1 MPPANPCVKI
11 ARMQK
16 LFYFILTL
24 SFLTQFPVGAAFA
37 LAETASSTA
46 DNAGVAF
53 EEIIPTR
60 ELIPEPV
67 IRVGLY
73 KTKEP
78 IKFVSDFVYE
88 VWSGDRSRAVI
99 LAGVTTTLSHA
110 NGLYSIKTENLEF
123 GLSDF
128 VRLVPRDLP
137 ASASTALQAGIHD
150 FFTLINYNRPVKGRG
165 KVNFN
170 AYRGAL
176 EYRYSPKSKLPYIIN
191 ELPLDFY
198 VAGVAETHDAA
209 PVEYIKALQV
219 AARSYAYA
227 NIGKMPPTEK
237 RMFDVYP
244 TTVDQIYLGYNS
256 ELFMPRVAQASAD
269 TAGQMV
275 TYKGA
280 PVATPYFSHSN
291 GKTVSWKGKDRPW
304 LKSVPAVYD
313 KGKKM
318 LGHGIGMSNYDAIKR
333 AAKDG
338 WTYDQI
344 LQYYYTSTTVE
355 RVY

>member
-1 MPPANPCVKI
+1 
-11 ARMQK
+11 MQK
-16 LFYFILTL
+16 LFYFILIL
-24 SFLTQFPVGAAFA
+24 SFLAQFPVGAAFVS
-37 LAETASSTA
+37 AETTGTA
-46 DNAGVAF
+46 ENLEAPF
-53 EEIIPTR
+53 SEIAPTR
-60 ELIPEPV
+60 ELISEPT

-73 KTKEP
+73 KTKIP
-78 IKFVSDFVYE
+78 IKFVSDFDYE

-99 LAGVTTTLSHA
+99 LAGTTTTLSYA
-110 NGLYSIKTENLEF
+110 NGLYTIKTDNLEF

-128 VRLVPRDLP
+128 VRLAPTDPRN
-137 ASASTALQAGIHD
+137 
-150 FFTLINYNRPVKGRG
+150 FFILANYNRQVKGRG
-165 KVNFN
+165 QINFN
-170 AYRGAL
+170 VYRGSL
-176 EYRYSPKSKLPYIIN
+176 EYRYSPKSKLPYIVN
-191 ELPLDFY
+191 ELPLDLY

-209 PVEYIKALQV
+209 PVEYIKALMV

-227 NIGKMPPTEK
+227 NISKTAPTEK

-256 ELFMPRVAQASAD
+256 ELFMPRTAQAAED

-275 TYKGA
+275 TYKGN
-280 PVATPYFSHSN
+280 PVTTPYFSHSD
-291 GKTVSWKGKDRPW
+291 GKTRSWKGNDRPW
-304 LKSVPAVYD
+304 LKSVKAVYD

-318 LGHGIGMSNYDAIKR
+318 YGHGFGMSNYDAQKR

-355 RVY
+355 RVF